1 MFRSIVTCLPL
12 TVFLLTVSFAEAQQ
26 PKKVPRIGLLFP
38 GSQSAFAIW
47 TEVFRQGQRELG
59 IRDLNFRAWQSSPS
73 ALRCHIQLDEY
84 RHWSCQ
90 ITCNSAI

>member
-1 MFRSIVTCLPL
+1 MFRSIVICLPL

-47 TEVFRQGQRELG
+47 TEVFRQGPARAGYQRPKL
-59 IRDLNFRAWQSSPS
+59 
-73 ALRCHIQLDEY
+73 
-84 RHWSCQ
+84 SCL
-90 ITCNSAI
+90 AIVSIGPAMSHSTR